1 MFRKPPKRKWK
12 TSAQESRPTTRQQRD
27 KTRSSGHKEDSNMS
41 QFVFSSGSGVRDRMA
56 VQSGNNR
63 GLGSD
68 HSGETWGTLQVTH
81 RAENARGVVSYI
93 TKCTQCGQSGQ
104 RITQAQFEDS
114 RYEIK
119 CCNPGCGK
127 VSAPREYRASVEIRQ
142 REDVVMSPRQRAEAA
157 ASKAARE
164 AFEKEQQ

>member
-1 MFRKPPKRKWK
+1 
-12 TSAQESRPTTRQQRD
+12 
-27 KTRSSGHKEDSNMS
+27 MS

-119 CCNPGCGK
+119 CCNPGCGQ
-127 VSAPREYRASVEIRQ
+127 VSAPRIREGASVQIKQ
-142 REDVVMSPRQRAEAA
+142 RDDVVFSPRQRAEAA
-157 ASKAARE
+157 AAQAARE
-164 AFEKEQQ
+164 AFEKENGQ

>member
-1 MFRKPPKRKWK
+1 M
-12 TSAQESRPTTRQQRD
+12 
-27 KTRSSGHKEDSNMS
+27 SNN
-41 QFVFSSGSGVRDRMA
+41 FVFSSGSGVRDRA
-56 VQSGNNR
+56 VVQSGNNR

-93 TKCTQCGQSGQ
+93 VRCTQCGTSGQ

-119 CCNPGCGK
+119 CGQPGCGK
-127 VSAPREYRASVEIRQ
+127 QSETRRQPSEASVQIRQ

-157 ASKAARE
+157 AAQAARE
-164 AFEKEQQ
+164 AFEKENGQ

>member
-1 MFRKPPKRKWK
+1 M
-12 TSAQESRPTTRQQRD
+12 
-27 KTRSSGHKEDSNMS
+27 SNN
-41 QFVFSSGSGVRDRMA
+41 FVFSSGSGVRDRMA

-93 TKCTQCGQSGQ
+93 TKCTQCGQTGQ
-104 RITQAQFEDS
+104 RILQAQFEDS

-119 CCNPGCGK
+119 CSNPACGQPA
-127 VSAPREYRASVEIRQ
+127 SAPRTREASVQIRQ
-142 REDVVMSPRQRAEAA
+142 REGVVMSPRARAEAA
-157 ASKAARE
+157 AAKAARE
-164 AFEKEQQ
+164 AFEKENGQ